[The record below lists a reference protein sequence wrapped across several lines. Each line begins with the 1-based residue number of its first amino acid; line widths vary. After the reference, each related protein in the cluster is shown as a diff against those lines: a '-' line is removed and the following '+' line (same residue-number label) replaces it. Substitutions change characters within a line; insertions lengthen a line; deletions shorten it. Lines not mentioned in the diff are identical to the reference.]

1 MRGLNLA
8 VLIVGL
14 TLIGAALYGFAG
26 MDGSLKLA
34 AALERLGQPL
44 GDLRVDVRAA
54 VDDVEHGAPLVRAR
68 GDRDVAAGRVVADA
82 VLDQVRGQAL
92 EHPPLA
98 PHRDRAEVE
107 PHAHVLAA
115 HRPRSRADR

>member
-34 AALERLGQPL
+34 AAHSAPAPAPASVLEEQAPPCHHH
-44 GDLRVDVRAA
+44 
-54 VDDVEHGAPLVRAR
+54 HGGGELTPGV
-68 GDRDVAAGRVVADA
+68 
-82 VLDQVRGQAL
+82 
-92 EHPPLA
+92 
-98 PHRDRAEVE
+98 
-107 PHAHVLAA
+107 
-115 HRPRSRADR
+115 

>member
-34 AALERLGQPL
+34 AAHTHPAPQNVLEEQAPPCDHHHGG
-44 GDLRVDVRAA
+44 GDGFTPGV
-54 VDDVEHGAPLVRAR
+54 
-68 GDRDVAAGRVVADA
+68 
-82 VLDQVRGQAL
+82 
-92 EHPPLA
+92 
-98 PHRDRAEVE
+98 
-107 PHAHVLAA
+107 
-115 HRPRSRADR
+115 

>member
-34 AALERLGQPL
+34 AAHTAPVQQ
-44 GDLRVDVRAA
+44 
-54 VDDVEHGAPLVRAR
+54 EHG
-68 GDRDVAAGRVVADA
+68 
-82 VLDQVRGQAL
+82 
-92 EHPPLA
+92 PPCHHHDGGGGEFT
-98 PHRDRAEVE
+98 PGV
-107 PHAHVLAA
+107 
-115 HRPRSRADR
+115 

>member
-34 AALERLGQPL
+34 AAHTQP
-44 GDLRVDVRAA
+44 
-54 VDDVEHGAPLVRAR
+54 APQSVMEI
-68 GDRDVAAGRVVADA
+68 GT
-82 VLDQVRGQAL
+82 
-92 EHPPLA
+92 PPTGPCLHHHSSA
-98 PHRDRAEVE
+98 PGV
-107 PHAHVLAA
+107 
-115 HRPRSRADR
+115 

>member
-34 AALERLGQPL
+34 ASHTAP
-44 GDLRVDVRAA
+44 
-54 VDDVEHGAPLVRAR
+54 APLQQEHDPPCHHLDGG
-68 GDRDVAAGRVVADA
+68 GDQFTPGV
-82 VLDQVRGQAL
+82 
-92 EHPPLA
+92 
-98 PHRDRAEVE
+98 
-107 PHAHVLAA
+107 
-115 HRPRSRADR
+115 

>member
-34 AALERLGQPL
+34 AAHTQPAPQSVLEEQAPPCHHHDGGGGGQFTP
-44 GDLRVDVRAA
+44 GV
-54 VDDVEHGAPLVRAR
+54 
-68 GDRDVAAGRVVADA
+68 
-82 VLDQVRGQAL
+82 
-92 EHPPLA
+92 
-98 PHRDRAEVE
+98 
-107 PHAHVLAA
+107 
-115 HRPRSRADR
+115 

>member
-34 AALERLGQPL
+34 AAHTRPAPQNVLEEQAAPPCHHHRGG
-44 GDLRVDVRAA
+44 GDGGFTPGV
-54 VDDVEHGAPLVRAR
+54 
-68 GDRDVAAGRVVADA
+68 
-82 VLDQVRGQAL
+82 
-92 EHPPLA
+92 
-98 PHRDRAEVE
+98 
-107 PHAHVLAA
+107 
-115 HRPRSRADR
+115 

>member
-34 AALERLGQPL
+34 AAHTQPAPQSVLEIGSPPTPPCHDHHGG
-44 GDLRVDVRAA
+44 GDGFTPGV
-54 VDDVEHGAPLVRAR
+54 
-68 GDRDVAAGRVVADA
+68 
-82 VLDQVRGQAL
+82 
-92 EHPPLA
+92 
-98 PHRDRAEVE
+98 
-107 PHAHVLAA
+107 
-115 HRPRSRADR
+115 

>member
-34 AALERLGQPL
+34 AAHTAPAPVQQPDGPPCHHH
-44 GDLRVDVRAA
+44 GDGGEFTPGV
-54 VDDVEHGAPLVRAR
+54 
-68 GDRDVAAGRVVADA
+68 
-82 VLDQVRGQAL
+82 
-92 EHPPLA
+92 
-98 PHRDRAEVE
+98 
-107 PHAHVLAA
+107 
-115 HRPRSRADR
+115 

>member
-34 AALERLGQPL
+34 AA
-44 GDLRVDVRAA
+44 
-54 VDDVEHGAPLVRAR
+54 HTAPA
-68 GDRDVAAGRVVADA
+68 
-82 VLDQVRGQAL
+82 QQA
-92 EHPPLA
+92 PP
-98 PHRDRAEVE
+98 
-107 PHAHVLAA
+107 
-115 HRPRSRADR
+115 

>member
-34 AALERLGQPL
+34 AAHTAPAPQSVLEQQ
-44 GDLRVDVRAA
+44 
-54 VDDVEHGAPLVRAR
+54 APPCHHHDGGGEQFTPGV
-68 GDRDVAAGRVVADA
+68 
-82 VLDQVRGQAL
+82 
-92 EHPPLA
+92 
-98 PHRDRAEVE
+98 
-107 PHAHVLAA
+107 
-115 HRPRSRADR
+115 

>member
-34 AALERLGQPL
+34 AAHTQQPAPQNVLEEQ
-44 GDLRVDVRAA
+44 AA
-54 VDDVEHGAPLVRAR
+54 PCHHHQHDGGGGNFTPGV
-68 GDRDVAAGRVVADA
+68 
-82 VLDQVRGQAL
+82 
-92 EHPPLA
+92 
-98 PHRDRAEVE
+98 
-107 PHAHVLAA
+107 
-115 HRPRSRADR
+115 